1 LTRESDSD
9 TLLNV
14 FNLKSSEPKPS
25 VSDPSDSPVQDS
37 LGSDRTTRSEATRE
51 RILDTAIG
59 LFRKNGFDETTM
71 REVAREV
78 GVALGLTYHY
88 FPSKEALVM
97 AYYER
102 VQREHRI
109 VAREELTQTRSLRDR
124 LAMLLHTKLD
134 ILKDDRKLLG
144 ALFRYT
150 GNPKHPLSFLGEST
164 APLRTDCMN
173 LFAEAFEPER
183 LAEDLRELLPLA
195 MWALHMGV
203 LLYFLYDS
211 SPNLKR
217 TRKLV
222 DGSVELA
229 TGFLKLAKFTL
240 LRPLR
245 CGVMRL
251 LRDAELIQRT

>member
-1 LTRESDSD
+1 M
-9 TLLNV
+9 LNMFKLV
-14 FNLKSSEPKPS
+14 APSSEKPS
-25 VSDPSDSPVQDS
+25 
-37 LGSDRTTRSEATRE
+37 RHEH
-51 RILDTAIG
+51 ILDTAIR
-59 LFRKNGFDETTM
+59 LFRKRGFDEITM
-71 REVAREV
+71 REIATEADI
-78 GVALGLTYHY
+78 ALGLAYHY

-102 VQREHRI
+102 VQREHRTI
-109 VAREELTQTRSLRDR
+109 AREKLAQASSLRDR

-150 GNPKHPLSFLGEST
+150 GNPTHPLSFLGKAT
-164 APLRTDCMN
+164 APLRADCMG

-183 LAEDLRELLPLA
+183 LHEDLRGLLPLA

-222 DGSVELA
+222 DGSVDLVV
-229 TGFLKLAKFTL
+229 GFLKLAKFPL
-240 LRPLR
+240 LRPAR
-245 CGVMRL
+245 RGVLGL
-251 LRDAELIQRT
+251 LSDAELVPISWRVLFV

>member
-1 LTRESDSD
+1 MFNIPSLKTRIAVPTQSASSPH
-9 TLLNV
+9 NPP
-14 FNLKSSEPKPS
+14 SSEK
-25 VSDPSDSPVQDS
+25 V
-37 LGSDRTTRSEATRE
+37 GRSEATRE
-51 RILDTAIG
+51 QILDTAIG
-59 LFRKNGFDETTM
+59 LFRKGGFDETTM
-71 REVAREV
+71 REVAGEA
-78 GVALGLTYHY
+78 GVALGLAYHY

-109 VAREELTQTRSLRDR
+109 VAHEKLAHTRSLRDR

-150 GNPKHPLSFLGEST
+150 GNPEHPLSFLGKAT
-164 APLRTDCMN
+164 APLRADCMS
-173 LFAEAFEPER
+173 LFAEAFERER
-183 LAEDLRELLPLA
+183 LPEDLRELLPLA

-217 TRKLV
+217 TRKLI
-222 DGSVELA
+222 DGSVALT
-229 TGFLKLAKFTL
+229 TGFLKLAKAPL
-240 LRPLR
+240 LRPAR
-245 CGVMRL
+245 RSVMRL
-251 LRDAELIQRT
+251 LRDADLIQRT

>member
-1 LTRESDSD
+1 MRGIV
-9 TLLNV
+9 LNV
-14 FNLKSSEPKPS
+14 FKLSSETRVA
-25 VSDPSDSPVQDS
+25 VSDPSASQPQDS
-37 LGSDRTTRSEATRE
+37 SSGEQISRKATRE
-51 RILDTAIG
+51 HILDTAIG
-59 LFRKNGFDETTM
+59 LFREHGFDETTM
-71 REVAREV
+71 REVASEV
-78 GVALGLTYHY
+78 GVALGLAYHY

-102 VQREHRI
+102 VQREHRM
-109 VAREELTQTRSLRDR
+109 VAHERLSQTRSLRDR

-150 GNPKHPLSFLGEST
+150 GSPEHPLSFLGKAT
-164 APLRTDCMN
+164 APLRADCTS
-173 LFAEAFEPER
+173 LFAEALEPER
-183 LAEDLRELLPLA
+183 LPEDLRELLPLA

-222 DGSVELA
+222 DASVELA
-229 TGFLKLAKFTL
+229 VRFLKLAKFPL
-240 LRPLR
+240 LRPAR
-245 CGVMRL
+245 RGVVRL
-251 LRDAELIQRT
+251 LRDTQLIPGR

>member
-1 LTRESDSD
+1 
-9 TLLNV
+9 LNV
-14 FNLKSSEPKPS
+14 FKPA
-25 VSDPSDSPVQDS
+25 P
-37 LGSDRTTRSEATRE
+37 EN
-51 RILDTAIG
+51 ILDTAIR
-59 LFRKNGFDETTM
+59 LFRKSGFDEITM
-71 REVAREV
+71 REIATEA
-78 GVALGLTYHY
+78 GVALGLAYHY

-102 VQREHRI
+102 VQSEHRTI
-109 VAREELTQTRSLRDR
+109 ARERLAEVTTLRDR

-150 GNPKHPLSFLGEST
+150 GNPTHPLSFLGKAT
-164 APLRTDCMN
+164 APLRADCMG

-183 LAEDLRELLPLA
+183 LPEDLRGLLPLA

-217 TRKLV
+217 TRKLI
-222 DGSVELA
+222 DGSVDLVVS
-229 TGFLKLAKFTL
+229 FLKLAKFPL
-240 LRPLR
+240 LRPARGSVL
-245 CGVMRL
+245 GL
-251 LRDAELIQRT
+251 LRDAELVPKE